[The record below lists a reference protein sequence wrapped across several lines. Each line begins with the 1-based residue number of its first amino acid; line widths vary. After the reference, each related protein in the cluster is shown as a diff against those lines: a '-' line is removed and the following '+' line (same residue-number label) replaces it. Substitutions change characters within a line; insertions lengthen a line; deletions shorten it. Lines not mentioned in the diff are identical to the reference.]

1 MTRRD
6 WSDLFAALV
15 LAAVGVYV
23 FFRALSYGIGPATR
37 MGSGN
42 VPMMLGII
50 LVVLSLWIATSAWRR
65 SGKPVA
71 ISWRPLVCVAAAIAA
86 FCLLLPLAG
95 FLPAIVCTIV
105 ICSLADPRV
114 SMKGTLGLV
123 VVVTLLSWL
132 IFAVGLRISLP
143 VVRGF

>member
-1 MTRRD
+1 
-6 WSDLFAALV
+6 
-15 LAAVGVYV
+15 
-23 FFRALSYGIGPATR
+23 LSYGIGPATR

-50 LVVLSLWIATSAWRR
+50 LVVLSLWIAVSAWRR
-65 SGKPVA
+65 GGKPVA
-71 ISWRPLVCVAAAIAA
+71 ISWRPLICVAAAISA

-105 ICSLADPRV
+105 ICALADPKFSLR
-114 SMKGTLGLV
+114 GTIGLV

-132 IFAVGLRISLP
+132 IFAVGLQINLP

>member
-6 WSDLFAALV
+6 WSDLCAALA
-15 LAAVGVYV
+15 LAAVGAYV
-23 FFRALSYGIGPATR
+23 FFRSLSYGIGPATR

-50 LVVLSLWIATSAWRR
+50 LVVLSLWIAASAWRR
-65 SGKPVA
+65 SGKRVA
-71 ISWRPLVCVAAAIAA
+71 VSWRPLI
-86 FCLLLPLAG
+86 G
-95 FLPAIVCTIV
+95 FLPTIVCTIV
-105 ICSLADPRV
+105 ICALADPQV
-114 SMKGTLGLV
+114 SLKGTLGLV

-132 IFAVGLRISLP
+132 IFAVGLQINLP

>member
-6 WSDLFAALV
+6 WSDLIAALV

-50 LVVLSLWIATSAWRR
+50 LLVLSLWIGIAAWRR
-65 SGKPVA
+65 GGRHVA
-71 ISWRPLVCVAAAIAA
+71 ISWRPLICVAAAIAA

-95 FLPAIVCTIV
+95 FLPAIVCAIV
-105 ICSLADPRV
+105 VCALADPRF
-114 SMKGTLGLV
+114 SLKGTLGLV
-123 VVVTLLSWL
+123 IVVTLLSWL
-132 IFAVGLRISLP
+132 IFSVGLQINLP